1 MNSFPSRTAFLLWLR
16 DRLGYGSAV
25 SFLDAILAPLS
36 AFILSTISS
45 WGYAGIVVCMTI
57 ESACIPLPSE
67 IIMPFSGY
75 LASTGRFSLLGVAV
89 AGGVGNV
96 IGSSI
101 AYEAGRRGGRPL
113 AQSLARWRIIRMTD
127 YDRGNLWLQ
136 RHGIAVAFWS
146 RLLPIVRTFIS
157 FPAGAARVPF
167 KVFTLYTF
175 IGSVIWSLALA
186 WVGVVLGE
194 HWHDI
199 RRVMRPFDLV
209 IVAVMLVLFVVWAR
223 HHFRPERHAS
233 EPVDKPDLPA

>member
-1 MNSFPSRTAFLLWLR
+1 MS
-16 DRLGYGSAV
+16 V
-25 SFLDAILAPLS
+25 IEAIIAPLS

-45 WGYAGIVVCMTI
+45 WGYVGIVVCMTI

-75 LASTGRFSLLGVAV
+75 LVSTGRFTLWGVAL

-96 IGSSI
+96 LGSWI
-101 AYEAGRRGGRPL
+101 AYWAGMWGGRPL
-113 AQSLARWRIIRMTD
+113 AERLARWRVIRVAD
-127 YDRGNLWLQ
+127 YDRGNHWLQ
-136 RHGIAVAFWS
+136 KHGTAVAFWS

-167 KVFTLYTF
+167 LRFTIYTF
-175 IGSVIWSLALA
+175 AGSVIWSLLLA

-199 RRVMRPFDLV
+199 KNFMRGFDVVVV
-209 IVAVMLVLFVVWAR
+209 IAFLVLFVVWAR
-223 HHFRPERHAS
+223 HHFRKETPT
-233 EPVDKPDLPA
+233 P